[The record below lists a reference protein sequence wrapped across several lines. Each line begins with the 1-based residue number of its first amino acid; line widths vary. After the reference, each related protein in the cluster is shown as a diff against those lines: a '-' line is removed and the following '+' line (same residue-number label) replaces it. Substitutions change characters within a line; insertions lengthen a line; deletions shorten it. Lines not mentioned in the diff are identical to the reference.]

1 MTRYIMTRYFYN
13 SLTDKEVKTP
23 FLVTDLYFRKYVW
36 VLEPHTHTPI
46 KVLLWDTGEDWLLF
60 HTKADLTD
68 YYEITNE

>member
-1 MTRYIMTRYFYN
+1 MTRYFYN
-13 SLTDKEVKTP
+13 RLTDKEVSMT
-23 FLVTDLYFRKYVW
+23 FHFRKYVW

-46 KVLLWDTGEDWLLF
+46 KLLLWNTGEDWLLF